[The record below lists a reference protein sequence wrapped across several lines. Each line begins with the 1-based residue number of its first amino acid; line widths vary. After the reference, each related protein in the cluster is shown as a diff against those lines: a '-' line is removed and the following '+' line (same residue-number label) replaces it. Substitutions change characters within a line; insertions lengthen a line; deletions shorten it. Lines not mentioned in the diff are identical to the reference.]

1 MLTFGTQD
9 ANPQVGIM
17 LESCVGLRQRQA
29 HFRGEAVSLFRA
41 IDLHNQAMT
50 LSDDVNTT

>member
-1 MLTFGTQD
+1 MLAFGTQD